1 MSPVNTYVAFC
12 HMHPSVAHRL
22 LCLLPTGCPAIVLG
36 LLWSVLCSLTD
47 PYPGTTIILQA
58 SHCLLCVL
66 LQQGAQPLYWG
77 ATEEGQLLLG
87 SHLDELE
94 GCSPTATMFP
104 PGAPDC
110 MLHVSCFW
118 ILEVDVQYWDFAVTA
133 VRVYS
138 TFTVHALASSA
149 TSRVWVCLGL
159 VPLSGRAA
167 TALAA
172 GICWAPRHPQ
182 W

>member
-1 MSPVNTYVAFC
+1 MRRNGAHLAQATISPVAVASFYSGCPSSLRRIHWQTTYQAVPWFEQT
-12 HMHPSVAHRL
+12 PFRL
-22 LCLLPTGCPAIVLG
+22 LVTGQYKYATRQHKLGILSHNPVTYMLG
-36 LLWSVLCSLTD
+36 LTNVCCVWCS
-47 PYPGTTIILQA
+47 
-58 SHCLLCVL
+58 
-66 LQQGAQPLYWG
+66 QGAQPLYWG

-118 ILEVDVQYWDFAVTA
+118 ILEVDVWYWDFVGTA

-138 TFTVHALASSA
+138 TFTVHDLASSA
-149 TSRVWVCLGL
+149 TSRV
-159 VPLSGRAA
+159 
-167 TALAA
+167 
-172 GICWAPRHPQ
+172 
-182 W
+182 